1 MPQNIASI
9 FYERAASQKT
19 SPIVRFKEGKGPYR
33 DINWG
38 DFSRMVKQMAFG
50 LASLGLKPK
59 SSAAIFSPTS
69 HLWVAA
75 DLAIISNGAFSVSLY
90 PTCADSDAEFILNNS
105 EAEYLFVANESLL
118 KRALGIRE
126 NLTNLKK
133 IILLTAPS
141 RGRSLS
147 DLNLSDEDRSL
158 VIGLEELQ
166 ELGRQLEEEKP
177 GLIDERVEATE
188 SDDLATVIYTSG
200 TTGTPKGAM
209 ITHGN
214 IVNMLNDLSTVIP
227 IGARDV
233 YLAYLPLSHVFER
246 VCGEFYCFQAGGVYA
261 FAEGIEHMA
270 KNLAEVQPSMVL
282 VVPRVLDRI
291 YSKVNAGLDASPK
304 NKKVLIEWAIK
315 VGKEKLTCQ
324 SNAKEAGFLL
334 KFKHYIAEKLVF
346 VKIREKIGKRLHCI
360 ISGGAPASKEVLEFF
375 NAIGIPTLEGYG
387 LTETTAPLTVN
398 RFERIKPGTVG
409 TALPSVEI
417 KIAQDGE
424 ILAKGASIFKGY
436 YKADDA
442 TKEVFDEDGFFKT
455 GDIGQLDADGYLK
468 ITDRKKDIIV
478 NSSGKNI
485 APQKIEAVLRSI
497 PHVSQAVIFGDKR
510 KTLVALL
517 TMDEQAISDYGRNNG
532 WHFVNFEQLSNL
544 PELKKYLRKE
554 IQARSGKLADYEKV
568 RNFAV
573 LTHDFSIDG
582 GELTASMKIRRNIVR
597 DKYKKTIETLYK
609 EDADDGAAFSG
620 QTPSV
625 ATLSR

>member
-9 FYERAASQKT
+9 FYEQAASQGHL
-19 SPIVRFKEGKGPYR
+19 PIVRFKEGKGPYR
-33 DINWG
+33 DMSWA
-38 DFSRMVKQMAFG
+38 DFSRMVKQMAYG
-50 LASLGLKPK
+50 LASLGFEPK
-59 SSAAIFSPTS
+59 TSAAIFSNTS

-75 DLAIISNGAFSVSLY
+75 DLAIISNGAFSTPLY
-90 PTCADSDAEFILNNS
+90 PTCADADAEFILNNS
-105 EAEYLFVANESLL
+105 EAQYLFVANESLL
-118 KRALGIRE
+118 KRSLAIRE
-126 NLTNLKK
+126 SLKDLKK

-166 ELGRQLEEEKP
+166 ELGRQLQEEKP
-177 GLIDERVEATE
+177 NLIDERIQETNE
-188 SDDLATVIYTSG
+188 EDLATIIYTSG

-214 IVNMLNDLSTVIP
+214 IMSLLNDLTNLFPV
-227 IGARDV
+227 GARDI

-246 VCGEFYCFQAGGVYA
+246 VCGEFCCIYLGGVYA

-270 KNLAEVQPSMVL
+270 KNLAEVQPTMVL
-282 VVPRVLDRI
+282 VVPRVLERI
-291 YSKVNAGLDASPK
+291 YNKVKAGIDASPPR
-304 NKKVLIEWAIK
+304 KKALIDWAIA
-315 VGKEKLTCQ
+315 VGKEMLTCK
-324 SNAKEAGFLL
+324 SNGQQPVLVLKAKHWL
-334 KFKHYIAEKLVF
+334 AERLVF
-346 VKIREKIGKRLHCI
+346 SKIREKIGRRLNCI
-360 ISGGAPASKEVLEFF
+360 ISGGAPASKEILEFF
-375 NAIGIPTLEGYG
+375 NAVGIATLEGYG

-398 RFERIKPGTVG
+398 RFQRIKPGTVG

-417 KIAQDGE
+417 KIAEDGE
-424 ILAKGASIFKGY
+424 ILAKGPTVFKGY
-436 YKADDA
+436 FKAEDA
-442 TKEVFDEDGFFKT
+442 TKEVFDDEGYFKT

-485 APQKIEAVLRSI
+485 APQKIEAVLRTI
-497 PHVSQAVIFGDKR
+497 PHVSQAVVFGDKK

-517 TMDEQAISDYGRNNG
+517 TLDEQTVSEFGRNNG

-573 LTHDFSIDG
+573 LNHDFSIDG

-597 DKYKKTIETLYK
+597 DKHKKTIETLYK
-609 EDADDGAAFSG
+609 EDAEDSATFS
-620 QTPSV
+620 TPAHGV
-625 ATLSR
+625 ATLA